1 MGIKGLIIFLLNRNY
16 ELFFENR
23 QVITHTKGGVH
34 MSKKSTEL
42 IVNGVKKYGP
52 TVGKLALKHNKEIMG
67 ALGSINLKKRPK
79 NPDDSE
85 QSPKKVKN
93 KHPRKQRYQYY
104 LTEVTPTLD
113 TRNRDELFQY
123 RLEVEQC
130 IQQIKLEQA
139 QDIVIKKQIHEG
151 RIKEWESILSL
162 IVSQMTIK
170 DYMEFLR
177 LFNNPEYQSD
187 YFAGFE
193 GDVEKFKKLNT
204 VEQYDALVQY
214 VHEKTMIEI
223 EQIKREFSA
232 PV

>member
-1 MGIKGLIIFLLNRNY
+1 
-16 ELFFENR
+16 
-23 QVITHTKGGVH
+23 

-52 TVGKLALKHNKEIMG
+52 TVGKLALKHNKEIIG
-67 ALGSINLKKRPK
+67 AIGSINLKKRFNK
-79 NPDDSE
+79 SDDPD
-85 QSPKKVKN
+85 QIPKKSKN

-104 LTEVTPTLD
+104 LTEVTPKLD

-130 IQQIKLEQA
+130 IQQIKMEQA

-151 RIKEWESILSL
+151 RIKEWEAILSH

-170 DYMEFLR
+170 DYMEYLR
-177 LFNNPEYQSD
+177 LFNNPEYQSE
-187 YFAGFE
+187 YFAGFK

-204 VEQYDALVQY
+204 VEQYGALVQY
-214 VHEKTMIEI
+214 VHEKTMIDI

>member
-1 MGIKGLIIFLLNRNY
+1 
-16 ELFFENR
+16 
-23 QVITHTKGGVH
+23 
-34 MSKKSTEL
+34 
-42 IVNGVKKYGP
+42 
-52 TVGKLALKHNKEIMG
+52 
-67 ALGSINLKKRPK
+67 
-79 NPDDSE
+79 
-85 QSPKKVKN
+85 KN

-130 IQQIKLEQA
+130 IQQIKIEQA

-151 RIKEWESILSL
+151 RIKEWESILSH

-170 DYMEFLR
+170 DYMEYLR

-187 YFAGFE
+187 YFTGFE

-214 VHEKTMIEI
+214 VHEKTMIDI

>member
-1 MGIKGLIIFLLNRNY
+1 
-16 ELFFENR
+16 
-23 QVITHTKGGVH
+23 

-52 TVGKLALKHNKEIMG
+52 TVGKLALKHNKEIIG
-67 ALGSINLKKRPK
+67 ALGSINLKKRFNKSDEP
-79 NPDDSE
+79 N
-85 QSPKKVKN
+85 QSPKKAKAKN
-93 KHPRKQRYQYY
+93 MHPRKQRYQYY

-113 TRNRDELFQY
+113 TRNRDELLEY
-123 RLEVEQC
+123 KLEVEQC
-130 IQQIKLEQA
+130 IRQTKMEQA

-151 RIKEWESILSL
+151 RIKEWEAILTH

-170 DYMEFLR
+170 DYMEYLR
-177 LFNNPEYQSD
+177 LFNNPEYQSE

-193 GDVEKFKKLNT
+193 ADVEKFKKLNT

-214 VHEKTMIEI
+214 VHEKTMIDI

>member
-1 MGIKGLIIFLLNRNY
+1 
-16 ELFFENR
+16 
-23 QVITHTKGGVH
+23 

-79 NPDDSE
+79 NTDDSE
-85 QSPKKVKN
+85 QSPKKAKN

-130 IQQIKLEQA
+130 IQQIKMEQA

-151 RIKEWESILSL
+151 RIKEWESILSH

-170 DYMEFLR
+170 DYMEYLR

-187 YFAGFE
+187 YFTGFE

-214 VHEKTMIEI
+214 VHEKTMIDI

>member
-1 MGIKGLIIFLLNRNY
+1 
-16 ELFFENR
+16 
-23 QVITHTKGGVH
+23 

-52 TVGKLALKHNKEIMG
+52 TVVELALKHNKEIIG
-67 ALGSINLKKRPK
+67 AIESINLKKGFNK
-79 NPDDSE
+79 SDDLD
-85 QSPKKVKN
+85 QSPKKAKS

-130 IQQIKLEQA
+130 IQQIKMEQV

-151 RIKEWESILSL
+151 RIKEWESILSH

-170 DYMEFLR
+170 DYMEYLR

-187 YFAGFE
+187 YFTGFE

-214 VHEKTMIEI
+214 VHEKTMIDI

-232 PV
+232 PVDYSH